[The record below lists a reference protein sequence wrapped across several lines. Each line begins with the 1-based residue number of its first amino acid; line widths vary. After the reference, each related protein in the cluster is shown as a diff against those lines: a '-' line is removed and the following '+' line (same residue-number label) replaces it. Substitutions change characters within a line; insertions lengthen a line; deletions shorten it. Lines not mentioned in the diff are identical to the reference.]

1 MKAPP
6 KYVLNIL
13 CALDSAGHR
22 AVLAGGCVR
31 DSLLGR
37 RPSDWDIASSASPE
51 EVLALFSR
59 CVPTGIKHGT
69 VTVLSGGGSV
79 EVTAFRAEGGYSDH
93 RRPDSVSFGC
103 PLEADLAPR
112 DLTVNA
118 MAMDAA
124 GEITDPFGGR
134 DDLRRRLLRCVGEPE
149 RRFDEDA
156 LRMLRTVRFSA
167 QLGFEIEPRTLE
179 AIRALAHLAS
189 GLSAERVRDEL
200 LKTLRSPA
208 PGLVWQLV
216 DLGLL
221 GACLAPGDASAPRE
235 ALDVLPIYAR
245 LAHFCRDLELGG
257 YIMSTD
263 RFLAAL
269 RFDGETLRRTAS
281 AVEVLK
287 SGSRDWKRLLRGH
300 GEAAVLAADPKSRA
314 LRAVSFDRDTAQL
327 MGIDSTR
334 IIQLAFVLSGILAGI
349 AGVFLGIKYTLYP
362 SLGSLVVK
370 GFIASVIGGLGSLTG
385 AVIGALLLGITETLL
400 LSLLGSGYSTI
411 ATFAIM
417 LVFLLVRPQGIAGSN
432 VQEKA

>member
-51 EVLALFSR
+51 EVLALFPR

-103 PLEADLAPR
+103 PLEADLARR

-263 RFLAAL
+263 CFLAAL

-300 GEAAVLAADPKSRA
+300 GEAAVLAAHPKNRA
-314 LRAVSFDRDTAQL
+314 LRAVLRSGECWEL
-327 MGIDSTR
+327 SS
-334 IIQLAFVLSGILAGI
+334 LA
-349 AGVFLGIKYTLYP
+349 
-362 SLGSLVVK
+362 
-370 GFIASVIGGLGSLTG
+370 IGGREL
-385 AVIGALLLGITETLL
+385 AAL
-400 LSLLGSGYSTI
+400 GYSGPELGRELRRLLDHVI
-411 ATFAIM
+411 DYPADNRADILCK
-417 LVFLLVRPQGIAGSN
+417 LVERKV
-432 VQEKA
+432 

>member
-31 DSLLGR
+31 DNLLGR

-51 EVLALFSR
+51 EVLALFPR

-103 PLEADLAPR
+103 PLEADLARR

-221 GACLAPGDASAPRE
+221 DACLAPGDASAPRE

-300 GEAAVLAADPKSRA
+300 GEAAVLAAHPKNRA
-314 LRAVSFDRDTAQL
+314 LRAVLRSGECWEL
-327 MGIDSTR
+327 SS
-334 IIQLAFVLSGILAGI
+334 LA
-349 AGVFLGIKYTLYP
+349 
-362 SLGSLVVK
+362 
-370 GFIASVIGGLGSLTG
+370 IGGREL
-385 AVIGALLLGITETLL
+385 AAL
-400 LSLLGSGYSTI
+400 GYSGPE
-411 ATFAIM
+411 
-417 LVFLLVRPQGIAGSN
+417 LGRELRRLLDHVIDCPADNRADILCKLIERK
-432 VQEKA
+432 V

>member
-31 DSLLGR
+31 DNLLGR

-51 EVLALFSR
+51 EVLTLFPR

-79 EVTAFRAEGGYSDH
+79 EVTAFRAESGYSDH

-103 PLEADLAPR
+103 PLEADLARR

-221 GACLAPGDASAPRE
+221 GACLAPGDASAPRA

-300 GEAAVLAADPKSRA
+300 GEAAVLAAHPKNRA
-314 LRAVSFDRDTAQL
+314 LRAVLRSGECWEL
-327 MGIDSTR
+327 SS
-334 IIQLAFVLSGILAGI
+334 LA
-349 AGVFLGIKYTLYP
+349 
-362 SLGSLVVK
+362 
-370 GFIASVIGGLGSLTG
+370 IGGREL
-385 AVIGALLLGITETLL
+385 AAL
-400 LSLLGSGYSTI
+400 GYSGPELGRELRRLLDHVI
-411 ATFAIM
+411 DCPADNRADILCK
-417 LVFLLVRPQGIAGSN
+417 LVERKV
-432 VQEKA
+432 

>member
-31 DSLLGR
+31 DNLLGR

-51 EVLALFSR
+51 EVLALFPR

-103 PLEADLAPR
+103 PLEADLARR

-167 QLGFEIEPRTLE
+167 QLGFDIEPRTLE

-300 GEAAVLAADPKSRA
+300 GEAAVLAAHPKNRA
-314 LRAVSFDRDTAQL
+314 LRAVLRSGECWEL
-327 MGIDSTR
+327 SS
-334 IIQLAFVLSGILAGI
+334 LA
-349 AGVFLGIKYTLYP
+349 
-362 SLGSLVVK
+362 
-370 GFIASVIGGLGSLTG
+370 IGGREL
-385 AVIGALLLGITETLL
+385 AAL
-400 LSLLGSGYSTI
+400 GYSGPE
-411 ATFAIM
+411 
-417 LVFLLVRPQGIAGSN
+417 LGRELRRLLDHVIDCPADNRADILCKLAERK
-432 VQEKA
+432 V

>member
-51 EVLALFSR
+51 EVLALFPR

-79 EVTAFRAEGGYSDH
+79 EVTTFRAEGGYSDH

-103 PLEADLAPR
+103 PLEADLARR

-300 GEAAVLAADPKSRA
+300 GEAAVLAAHPKNRA
-314 LRAVSFDRDTAQL
+314 LRAVLRSGECWEL
-327 MGIDSTR
+327 SS
-334 IIQLAFVLSGILAGI
+334 LA
-349 AGVFLGIKYTLYP
+349 
-362 SLGSLVVK
+362 
-370 GFIASVIGGLGSLTG
+370 IGGREL
-385 AVIGALLLGITETLL
+385 AAL
-400 LSLLGSGYSTI
+400 GYSGPELGRELRRLLDHVI
-411 ATFAIM
+411 DCPADNRADILCK
-417 LVFLLVRPQGIAGSN
+417 LVERKV
-432 VQEKA
+432 

>member
-1 MKAPP
+1 MIAPP

-51 EVLALFSR
+51 EVLALFPR

-103 PLEADLAPR
+103 PLEADLARR

-300 GEAAVLAADPKSRA
+300 GEAAVLAAHPKNRA
-314 LRAVSFDRDTAQL
+314 LRAVLRSGECWEL
-327 MGIDSTR
+327 SS
-334 IIQLAFVLSGILAGI
+334 LA
-349 AGVFLGIKYTLYP
+349 
-362 SLGSLVVK
+362 
-370 GFIASVIGGLGSLTG
+370 IGGREL
-385 AVIGALLLGITETLL
+385 AAL
-400 LSLLGSGYSTI
+400 GYSGPE
-411 ATFAIM
+411 
-417 LVFLLVRPQGIAGSN
+417 LGRELRRLLDHVIDCPADNRADILCKLAERK
-432 VQEKA
+432 V

>member
-51 EVLALFSR
+51 EVLALFPR

-69 VTVLSGGGSV
+69 VTVMSGGGSV
-79 EVTAFRAEGGYSDH
+79 EVTSFRAEGGYSDH

-103 PLEADLAPR
+103 PLEADLARR

-167 QLGFEIEPRTLE
+167 QLGFETEPRTLE

-221 GACLAPGDASAPRE
+221 DACLAPGDASAPRE

-245 LAHFCRDLELGG
+245 LAHFCRGLELGG

-300 GEAAVLAADPKSRA
+300 GEAAVLAAHPKNRA
-314 LRAVSFDRDTAQL
+314 LRAVLRSGECWEL
-327 MGIDSTR
+327 SS
-334 IIQLAFVLSGILAGI
+334 LA
-349 AGVFLGIKYTLYP
+349 
-362 SLGSLVVK
+362 
-370 GFIASVIGGLGSLTG
+370 IGGREL
-385 AVIGALLLGITETLL
+385 AAL
-400 LSLLGSGYSTI
+400 GYSGPE
-411 ATFAIM
+411 
-417 LVFLLVRPQGIAGSN
+417 LGRELRRLLDHVIDCPADNRADILCKLTERK
-432 VQEKA
+432 V

>member
-51 EVLALFSR
+51 EVLALFPR

-103 PLEADLAPR
+103 PLEADLARR

-216 DLGLL
+216 DIGLL

-300 GEAAVLAADPKSRA
+300 GEAAILAAHPKNRA
-314 LRAVSFDRDTAQL
+314 LRAVLRSGECWEL
-327 MGIDSTR
+327 SS
-334 IIQLAFVLSGILAGI
+334 LA
-349 AGVFLGIKYTLYP
+349 
-362 SLGSLVVK
+362 
-370 GFIASVIGGLGSLTG
+370 IGGREL
-385 AVIGALLLGITETLL
+385 AAL
-400 LSLLGSGYSTI
+400 GYSGPELGRELRRLLDHVI
-411 ATFAIM
+411 DCPADNRADILCK
-417 LVFLLVRPQGIAGSN
+417 LVERKV
-432 VQEKA
+432 

>member
-51 EVLALFSR
+51 EVLALFPR

-103 PLEADLAPR
+103 PLEADLARR

-221 GACLAPGDASAPRE
+221 DACLAPGDASAPRE

-245 LAHFCRDLELGG
+245 LAHFCRGLELGG

-263 RFLAAL
+263 CFLAAL

-300 GEAAVLAADPKSRA
+300 GEAAVLAAHPKNRA
-314 LRAVSFDRDTAQL
+314 LRAVLRSGECWEL
-327 MGIDSTR
+327 SS
-334 IIQLAFVLSGILAGI
+334 LA
-349 AGVFLGIKYTLYP
+349 
-362 SLGSLVVK
+362 
-370 GFIASVIGGLGSLTG
+370 IGGREL
-385 AVIGALLLGITETLL
+385 AAL
-400 LSLLGSGYSTI
+400 GYSGPE
-411 ATFAIM
+411 
-417 LVFLLVRPQGIAGSN
+417 LGRELRRLLDHVIDCPADNRADILCKLAERK
-432 VQEKA
+432 V

>member
-51 EVLALFSR
+51 EVLALFPR

-103 PLEADLAPR
+103 PLEADLARR

-167 QLGFEIEPRTLE
+167 QLGFDIEPRTLE

-245 LAHFCRDLELGG
+245 LAHFCRGLELGG

-287 SGSRDWKRLLRGH
+287 SGSRDWKRLLRDH
-300 GEAAVLAADPKSRA
+300 GEAAVLAAHPKNRA
-314 LRAVSFDRDTAQL
+314 LRAVLRSGECWEL
-327 MGIDSTR
+327 SS
-334 IIQLAFVLSGILAGI
+334 LA
-349 AGVFLGIKYTLYP
+349 
-362 SLGSLVVK
+362 
-370 GFIASVIGGLGSLTG
+370 IGGREL
-385 AVIGALLLGITETLL
+385 AAL
-400 LSLLGSGYSTI
+400 GYSGPELGRELRRLLDHVI
-411 ATFAIM
+411 DCPADNRADILCK
-417 LVFLLVRPQGIAGSN
+417 LVERKV
-432 VQEKA
+432 

>member
-1 MKAPP
+1 MIAPP

-51 EVLALFSR
+51 EVLALFPR

-103 PLEADLAPR
+103 PLEADLARR

-221 GACLAPGDASAPRE
+221 DACLAPGDASAPRE

-300 GEAAVLAADPKSRA
+300 GEAAVLAAHPKNRA
-314 LRAVSFDRDTAQL
+314 LRAVLRSGECWEL
-327 MGIDSTR
+327 SS
-334 IIQLAFVLSGILAGI
+334 LA
-349 AGVFLGIKYTLYP
+349 
-362 SLGSLVVK
+362 
-370 GFIASVIGGLGSLTG
+370 IGGREL
-385 AVIGALLLGITETLL
+385 AAL
-400 LSLLGSGYSTI
+400 GYSGPELGRELRRLLDHVI
-411 ATFAIM
+411 DYPADNRADILCK
-417 LVFLLVRPQGIAGSN
+417 LVERKV
-432 VQEKA
+432 

>member
-51 EVLALFSR
+51 EVLALFPR

-103 PLEADLAPR
+103 PLEADLARR

-263 RFLAAL
+263 CFLAAL

-300 GEAAVLAADPKSRA
+300 GEAAVLAAHPKNRA
-314 LRAVSFDRDTAQL
+314 LRAVLRSGECWEL
-327 MGIDSTR
+327 SS
-334 IIQLAFVLSGILAGI
+334 LA
-349 AGVFLGIKYTLYP
+349 
-362 SLGSLVVK
+362 
-370 GFIASVIGGLGSLTG
+370 IGGREL
-385 AVIGALLLGITETLL
+385 AAL
-400 LSLLGSGYSTI
+400 GYSGPE
-411 ATFAIM
+411 
-417 LVFLLVRPQGIAGSN
+417 LGRELRRLLDHVIDCPADNRADILCKLAERK
-432 VQEKA
+432 V

>member
-51 EVLALFSR
+51 EVLALFPR

-79 EVTAFRAEGGYSDH
+79 EVTSFRAEGGYSDH

-103 PLEADLAPR
+103 PLEADLARR

-221 GACLAPGDASAPRE
+221 DACLAPGDASAPRE

-245 LAHFCRDLELGG
+245 LAHFCRGLELGR

-300 GEAAVLAADPKSRA
+300 GEAAVLAAHPKNRA
-314 LRAVSFDRDTAQL
+314 LRAVLRSGECWEL
-327 MGIDSTR
+327 SS
-334 IIQLAFVLSGILAGI
+334 LA
-349 AGVFLGIKYTLYP
+349 
-362 SLGSLVVK
+362 
-370 GFIASVIGGLGSLTG
+370 IGGREL
-385 AVIGALLLGITETLL
+385 AAL
-400 LSLLGSGYSTI
+400 GYSGPELGRELRRLLDHVI
-411 ATFAIM
+411 DCPADNRADILCK
-417 LVFLLVRPQGIAGSN
+417 LVERKV
-432 VQEKA
+432 

>member
-51 EVLALFSR
+51 EVLALFPR

-93 RRPDSVSFGC
+93 RRPDSGSFGC
-103 PLEADLAPR
+103 PLEADLARR

-221 GACLAPGDASAPRE
+221 CACLAPGDASAPRE

-300 GEAAVLAADPKSRA
+300 GEAAVLAAHPKNRA
-314 LRAVSFDRDTAQL
+314 LRAVLRSGECWEL
-327 MGIDSTR
+327 SS
-334 IIQLAFVLSGILAGI
+334 LA
-349 AGVFLGIKYTLYP
+349 
-362 SLGSLVVK
+362 
-370 GFIASVIGGLGSLTG
+370 IGGREL
-385 AVIGALLLGITETLL
+385 AAL
-400 LSLLGSGYSTI
+400 GYSGPELGRELRRLLDHVI
-411 ATFAIM
+411 DCPADNRADILCK
-417 LVFLLVRPQGIAGSN
+417 LVERKV
-432 VQEKA
+432 

>member
-31 DSLLGR
+31 DNLLGR

-51 EVLALFSR
+51 EVLALFPR

-103 PLEADLAPR
+103 PLEADLARR

-245 LAHFCRDLELGG
+245 LAHFCRGLELGG

-287 SGSRDWKRLLRGH
+287 SGSRDWKRLLRDH
-300 GEAAVLAADPKSRA
+300 GEAAVLAAHPKNRA
-314 LRAVSFDRDTAQL
+314 LRAVLRSGECWEL
-327 MGIDSTR
+327 SS
-334 IIQLAFVLSGILAGI
+334 LA
-349 AGVFLGIKYTLYP
+349 
-362 SLGSLVVK
+362 
-370 GFIASVIGGLGSLTG
+370 IGGREL
-385 AVIGALLLGITETLL
+385 AAL
-400 LSLLGSGYSTI
+400 GYSGPE
-411 ATFAIM
+411 
-417 LVFLLVRPQGIAGSN
+417 LGRELRRLLDHVIDCPADNRADILCKLAERK
-432 VQEKA
+432 V

>member
-51 EVLALFSR
+51 EVLALFPR

-103 PLEADLAPR
+103 PLEADLARR

-300 GEAAVLAADPKSRA
+300 GEAAVLAAHPKNRA
-314 LRAVSFDRDTAQL
+314 LRAVLRSGECWEL
-327 MGIDSTR
+327 SS
-334 IIQLAFVLSGILAGI
+334 LA
-349 AGVFLGIKYTLYP
+349 
-362 SLGSLVVK
+362 
-370 GFIASVIGGLGSLTG
+370 IGGREL
-385 AVIGALLLGITETLL
+385 AAL
-400 LSLLGSGYSTI
+400 GYSGPE
-411 ATFAIM
+411 
-417 LVFLLVRPQGIAGSN
+417 LGRELRRLLDHVIDYPADNRADILCKLAERK
-432 VQEKA
+432 V

>member
-31 DSLLGR
+31 DNLLGR

-51 EVLALFSR
+51 EVLALFPR

-103 PLEADLAPR
+103 PLEADLARR

-167 QLGFEIEPRTLE
+167 QLGFGIEPRTLE

-221 GACLAPGDASAPRE
+221 GACLAPGDATAPRE

-300 GEAAVLAADPKSRA
+300 GEAAVLAAHPKNRA
-314 LRAVSFDRDTAQL
+314 LRAVLRSGECWEL
-327 MGIDSTR
+327 SS
-334 IIQLAFVLSGILAGI
+334 LA
-349 AGVFLGIKYTLYP
+349 
-362 SLGSLVVK
+362 
-370 GFIASVIGGLGSLTG
+370 IGGREL
-385 AVIGALLLGITETLL
+385 AAL
-400 LSLLGSGYSTI
+400 GYSGPE
-411 ATFAIM
+411 
-417 LVFLLVRPQGIAGSN
+417 LGRELRRLLDHVIDCPADNRADILCKLTERK
-432 VQEKA
+432 V

>member
-51 EVLALFSR
+51 EVLALFPR

-69 VTVLSGGGSV
+69 VTVMSGGGSV

-103 PLEADLAPR
+103 PLEADLARR

-221 GACLAPGDASAPRE
+221 DACLAPWDASAPRE

-245 LAHFCRDLELGG
+245 LAHFCRGLELGG

-300 GEAAVLAADPKSRA
+300 GEAAVLAAHPKNRA
-314 LRAVSFDRDTAQL
+314 LRAVLRSGECWEL
-327 MGIDSTR
+327 SS
-334 IIQLAFVLSGILAGI
+334 LA
-349 AGVFLGIKYTLYP
+349 
-362 SLGSLVVK
+362 
-370 GFIASVIGGLGSLTG
+370 IGGREL
-385 AVIGALLLGITETLL
+385 AAL
-400 LSLLGSGYSTI
+400 GYSGPELGRELRRLLDHVI
-411 ATFAIM
+411 DCPADNRADILCK
-417 LVFLLVRPQGIAGSN
+417 LVERKV
-432 VQEKA
+432 

>member
-51 EVLALFSR
+51 EVLALFPR

-79 EVTAFRAEGGYSDH
+79 EVTSFRAEGGYSDH

-103 PLEADLAPR
+103 PLEADLARR

-167 QLGFEIEPRTLE
+167 QLGFDIEPRTLE

-245 LAHFCRDLELGG
+245 LAHFCRGLKLGG

-300 GEAAVLAADPKSRA
+300 GEAAVLAAHPKNRA
-314 LRAVSFDRDTAQL
+314 LRAVLRSGECWEL
-327 MGIDSTR
+327 SS
-334 IIQLAFVLSGILAGI
+334 LA
-349 AGVFLGIKYTLYP
+349 
-362 SLGSLVVK
+362 
-370 GFIASVIGGLGSLTG
+370 IGGREL
-385 AVIGALLLGITETLL
+385 AAL
-400 LSLLGSGYSTI
+400 GYSGPELGRELRRLLDHVI
-411 ATFAIM
+411 DYPADNRADILCK
-417 LVFLLVRPQGIAGSN
+417 LVERKV
-432 VQEKA
+432 

>member
-51 EVLALFSR
+51 EVLALFPR

-69 VTVLSGGGSV
+69 ITVLSGGGSV

-103 PLEADLAPR
+103 PLEADLARR

-245 LAHFCRDLELGG
+245 LAHFCRGLELGG

-300 GEAAVLAADPKSRA
+300 GEAAVLAAHPKNRA
-314 LRAVSFDRDTAQL
+314 LRAVLRSGECWEL
-327 MGIDSTR
+327 SS
-334 IIQLAFVLSGILAGI
+334 LA
-349 AGVFLGIKYTLYP
+349 
-362 SLGSLVVK
+362 
-370 GFIASVIGGLGSLTG
+370 IGGREL
-385 AVIGALLLGITETLL
+385 AAL
-400 LSLLGSGYSTI
+400 GYSGPE
-411 ATFAIM
+411 
-417 LVFLLVRPQGIAGSN
+417 LGRELRRLLDHVIDCPADNRADILCKLAERK
-432 VQEKA
+432 V

>member
-51 EVLALFSR
+51 EVLALFPR

-103 PLEADLAPR
+103 PLEADLARR

-287 SGSRDWKRLLRGH
+287 SGSRDWKRLLRDH
-300 GEAAVLAADPKSRA
+300 GEAAVLAAHPKNRA
-314 LRAVSFDRDTAQL
+314 LRAVLRSGECWEL
-327 MGIDSTR
+327 SS
-334 IIQLAFVLSGILAGI
+334 LA
-349 AGVFLGIKYTLYP
+349 
-362 SLGSLVVK
+362 
-370 GFIASVIGGLGSLTG
+370 IGGREL
-385 AVIGALLLGITETLL
+385 AAL
-400 LSLLGSGYSTI
+400 GYSGPE
-411 ATFAIM
+411 
-417 LVFLLVRPQGIAGSN
+417 LGRELRRLLDHVIDCPADNRADILCKLAERK
-432 VQEKA
+432 V

>member
-13 CALDSAGHR
+13 CALNSAGHR

-31 DSLLGR
+31 DNLLGR

-51 EVLALFSR
+51 EVLALFPR

-79 EVTAFRAEGGYSDH
+79 EVTAFRAEVGYSDH

-103 PLEADLAPR
+103 PLEADLARR

-221 GACLAPGDASAPRE
+221 DACLAPGDASAPRE

-245 LAHFCRDLELGG
+245 LAHFCRGLELGG

-300 GEAAVLAADPKSRA
+300 GEAAVLAAHPKNRA
-314 LRAVSFDRDTAQL
+314 LRAVLRSGECWEL
-327 MGIDSTR
+327 SS
-334 IIQLAFVLSGILAGI
+334 LA
-349 AGVFLGIKYTLYP
+349 
-362 SLGSLVVK
+362 
-370 GFIASVIGGLGSLTG
+370 IGGREL
-385 AVIGALLLGITETLL
+385 AAL
-400 LSLLGSGYSTI
+400 GYSGPELGRELRRLLDHVI
-411 ATFAIM
+411 DCPADNRADILCK
-417 LVFLLVRPQGIAGSN
+417 LVERKV
-432 VQEKA
+432 

>member
-51 EVLALFSR
+51 EVLALFPR

-103 PLEADLAPR
+103 PLEADLARR

-221 GACLAPGDASAPRE
+221 DACLAPGDASAPRE

-245 LAHFCRDLELGG
+245 LAHFCRGLELGG

-300 GEAAVLAADPKSRA
+300 GEAAVLAAHPKNRA
-314 LRAVSFDRDTAQL
+314 LRAVLRSGECWEL
-327 MGIDSTR
+327 SS
-334 IIQLAFVLSGILAGI
+334 LA
-349 AGVFLGIKYTLYP
+349 
-362 SLGSLVVK
+362 
-370 GFIASVIGGLGSLTG
+370 IGGREL
-385 AVIGALLLGITETLL
+385 AAL
-400 LSLLGSGYSTI
+400 GYSGPELGRELRRLLDHVI
-411 ATFAIM
+411 DYPADNRADILCK
-417 LVFLLVRPQGIAGSN
+417 LVERKV
-432 VQEKA
+432 

>member
-51 EVLALFSR
+51 EVLVLFPR

-103 PLEADLAPR
+103 PLEADLARR

-167 QLGFEIEPRTLE
+167 QLGFDMEPRTLE

-269 RFDGETLRRTAS
+269 RFDGETIRRTAS

-300 GEAAVLAADPKSRA
+300 GEAAVLAAHPKNRA
-314 LRAVSFDRDTAQL
+314 LRAVLRSGECWEL
-327 MGIDSTR
+327 SS
-334 IIQLAFVLSGILAGI
+334 LA
-349 AGVFLGIKYTLYP
+349 
-362 SLGSLVVK
+362 
-370 GFIASVIGGLGSLTG
+370 IGGREL
-385 AVIGALLLGITETLL
+385 AAL
-400 LSLLGSGYSTI
+400 GYSGPELGRELRRLLDHVI
-411 ATFAIM
+411 DCPADNRADILCK
-417 LVFLLVRPQGIAGSN
+417 LVERKV
-432 VQEKA
+432 

>member
-51 EVLALFSR
+51 EVLALFPR

-69 VTVLSGGGSV
+69 VTVMSGGGSV
-79 EVTAFRAEGGYSDH
+79 EVTSFRAEGGYSDH

-103 PLEADLAPR
+103 PLEADLARR

-167 QLGFEIEPRTLE
+167 QLGFDIEPRTLE

-221 GACLAPGDASAPRE
+221 DACLAPGDASAPRE

-245 LAHFCRDLELGG
+245 LAHFCRGLELGG

-300 GEAAVLAADPKSRA
+300 GEAAVLAAHPKNRA
-314 LRAVSFDRDTAQL
+314 LRAVLRSGECWEL
-327 MGIDSTR
+327 SS
-334 IIQLAFVLSGILAGI
+334 LA
-349 AGVFLGIKYTLYP
+349 
-362 SLGSLVVK
+362 
-370 GFIASVIGGLGSLTG
+370 IGGREL
-385 AVIGALLLGITETLL
+385 AAL
-400 LSLLGSGYSTI
+400 GYSGPE
-411 ATFAIM
+411 
-417 LVFLLVRPQGIAGSN
+417 LGRELRRLLDHVIDCPADNRADILCKLAERK
-432 VQEKA
+432 V

>member
-51 EVLALFSR
+51 EVLALFPR

-103 PLEADLAPR
+103 PLEADLARR

-221 GACLAPGDASAPRE
+221 CACLAPGDASAPRE

-300 GEAAVLAADPKSRA
+300 GEAAVLAAHPKNRA
-314 LRAVSFDRDTAQL
+314 LRAVLRSGECWEL
-327 MGIDSTR
+327 SS
-334 IIQLAFVLSGILAGI
+334 LA
-349 AGVFLGIKYTLYP
+349 
-362 SLGSLVVK
+362 
-370 GFIASVIGGLGSLTG
+370 IGGREL
-385 AVIGALLLGITETLL
+385 AAL
-400 LSLLGSGYSTI
+400 GYSGPE
-411 ATFAIM
+411 
-417 LVFLLVRPQGIAGSN
+417 LGRELRRLLDHVIDCPADNRADILCKLAERK
-432 VQEKA
+432 V

>member
-51 EVLALFSR
+51 EVLALFPR

-103 PLEADLAPR
+103 PLEADLARR

-156 LRMLRTVRFSA
+156 LRMLRTIRFSA
-167 QLGFEIEPRTLE
+167 QLGFDIEPRTLE

-221 GACLAPGDASAPRE
+221 GACLAPGDATAPRE

-245 LAHFCRDLELGG
+245 LAHFCRGLELGG

-300 GEAAVLAADPKSRA
+300 GEAAVLAAHPKNRA
-314 LRAVSFDRDTAQL
+314 LRAVLRSGECWEL
-327 MGIDSTR
+327 SS
-334 IIQLAFVLSGILAGI
+334 LA
-349 AGVFLGIKYTLYP
+349 
-362 SLGSLVVK
+362 
-370 GFIASVIGGLGSLTG
+370 IGGREL
-385 AVIGALLLGITETLL
+385 AAL
-400 LSLLGSGYSTI
+400 GYSGPE
-411 ATFAIM
+411 
-417 LVFLLVRPQGIAGSN
+417 LGRELRRLLDHVIDCPADNRADILCKLAERK
-432 VQEKA
+432 V

>member
-51 EVLALFSR
+51 EVLALFPR

-103 PLEADLAPR
+103 PLEADLARR

-245 LAHFCRDLELGG
+245 LAHFCRGLELGG

-269 RFDGETLRRTAS
+269 RFDGETIRRTAS

-300 GEAAVLAADPKSRA
+300 GEAAVLAAHPKNRA
-314 LRAVSFDRDTAQL
+314 LRAVLRSGECWEL
-327 MGIDSTR
+327 SS
-334 IIQLAFVLSGILAGI
+334 LA
-349 AGVFLGIKYTLYP
+349 
-362 SLGSLVVK
+362 
-370 GFIASVIGGLGSLTG
+370 IGGREL
-385 AVIGALLLGITETLL
+385 AAL
-400 LSLLGSGYSTI
+400 GYSGPELGRELRRLLDHVI
-411 ATFAIM
+411 DCPADNRADILCK
-417 LVFLLVRPQGIAGSN
+417 LVERKV
-432 VQEKA
+432 

>member
-51 EVLALFSR
+51 EVLALFPR

-69 VTVLSGGGSV
+69 VTVLSGGDSV

-103 PLEADLAPR
+103 PLEADLARR

-200 LKTLRSPA
+200 LKTLRSSA

-221 GACLAPGDASAPRE
+221 DACLAPGDASAPRE

-300 GEAAVLAADPKSRA
+300 GVAAVLAAHPKNRA
-314 LRAVSFDRDTAQL
+314 LRAVLRSGECWEL
-327 MGIDSTR
+327 SS
-334 IIQLAFVLSGILAGI
+334 LA
-349 AGVFLGIKYTLYP
+349 
-362 SLGSLVVK
+362 
-370 GFIASVIGGLGSLTG
+370 IGGREL
-385 AVIGALLLGITETLL
+385 AAL
-400 LSLLGSGYSTI
+400 GYSGPELGRELRRLLDHVI
-411 ATFAIM
+411 DYPADNRADILCK
-417 LVFLLVRPQGIAGSN
+417 LVERKV
-432 VQEKA
+432 

>member
-51 EVLALFSR
+51 EVLALFPR

-103 PLEADLAPR
+103 PLEADLARR

-156 LRMLRTVRFSA
+156 LRMLRTIRFSA
-167 QLGFEIEPRTLE
+167 QLGFDIEPRTLE

-300 GEAAVLAADPKSRA
+300 GEAAVLAAHPKNRA
-314 LRAVSFDRDTAQL
+314 LRAVLRSGECWEL
-327 MGIDSTR
+327 SS
-334 IIQLAFVLSGILAGI
+334 LA
-349 AGVFLGIKYTLYP
+349 
-362 SLGSLVVK
+362 
-370 GFIASVIGGLGSLTG
+370 IGGREL
-385 AVIGALLLGITETLL
+385 AAL
-400 LSLLGSGYSTI
+400 GYSGPELGRELRRLLDHVI
-411 ATFAIM
+411 DCPADNRADILCK
-417 LVFLLVRPQGIAGSN
+417 LVERKV
-432 VQEKA
+432 

>member
-51 EVLALFSR
+51 EVLALFPR

-79 EVTAFRAEGGYSDH
+79 EVTTFRAEGGYSDH

-103 PLEADLAPR
+103 PLEADLARR

-221 GACLAPGDASAPRE
+221 DACLAPGDASAPRE

-245 LAHFCRDLELGG
+245 LAHFCRGLELGG

-300 GEAAVLAADPKSRA
+300 GEAAVLAAHPKNRA
-314 LRAVSFDRDTAQL
+314 LRAVLRSGECWEL
-327 MGIDSTR
+327 SS
-334 IIQLAFVLSGILAGI
+334 LA
-349 AGVFLGIKYTLYP
+349 
-362 SLGSLVVK
+362 
-370 GFIASVIGGLGSLTG
+370 IGGREL
-385 AVIGALLLGITETLL
+385 AAL
-400 LSLLGSGYSTI
+400 GYSGPELGRELRRLLDHVI
-411 ATFAIM
+411 DCPADNRADILCK
-417 LVFLLVRPQGIAGSN
+417 LVERKV
-432 VQEKA
+432 

>member
-51 EVLALFSR
+51 EVLALFPR

-103 PLEADLAPR
+103 PLEADLARR

-216 DLGLL
+216 DIGLL
-221 GACLAPGDASAPRE
+221 DACLAPGDASAPRE

-245 LAHFCRDLELGG
+245 LAHFCRGLELGG

-300 GEAAVLAADPKSRA
+300 GEAAVLAAHPKNRA
-314 LRAVSFDRDTAQL
+314 LRAVLRSGECWEL
-327 MGIDSTR
+327 SS
-334 IIQLAFVLSGILAGI
+334 LA
-349 AGVFLGIKYTLYP
+349 
-362 SLGSLVVK
+362 
-370 GFIASVIGGLGSLTG
+370 IGGREL
-385 AVIGALLLGITETLL
+385 AAL
-400 LSLLGSGYSTI
+400 GYSGPELGRELRRLLDHVI
-411 ATFAIM
+411 DYPADNRADILCK
-417 LVFLLVRPQGIAGSN
+417 LVERKV
-432 VQEKA
+432 

>member
-51 EVLALFSR
+51 EVLALFPR

-103 PLEADLAPR
+103 PLEADLARR

-235 ALDVLPIYAR
+235 VLDVLPIYAR
-245 LAHFCRDLELGG
+245 LAHFCRGLELGG

-300 GEAAVLAADPKSRA
+300 GEAAVLAAHPKNRA
-314 LRAVSFDRDTAQL
+314 LRAVLRSGECWEL
-327 MGIDSTR
+327 SS
-334 IIQLAFVLSGILAGI
+334 LA
-349 AGVFLGIKYTLYP
+349 
-362 SLGSLVVK
+362 
-370 GFIASVIGGLGSLTG
+370 IGGREL
-385 AVIGALLLGITETLL
+385 AAL
-400 LSLLGSGYSTI
+400 GYSGPELGRELRRLLDHVI
-411 ATFAIM
+411 DCPADNRADILCK
-417 LVFLLVRPQGIAGSN
+417 LVERKV
-432 VQEKA
+432 

>member
-51 EVLALFSR
+51 EVLALFPR

-69 VTVLSGGGSV
+69 VTVLSAGGSV

-103 PLEADLAPR
+103 PLEADLARR

-245 LAHFCRDLELGG
+245 LAHFCRGLELGG

-287 SGSRDWKRLLRGH
+287 SGSRDWKRLLRDH
-300 GEAAVLAADPKSRA
+300 GEAAVLAAHPKNRA
-314 LRAVSFDRDTAQL
+314 LRAVLRSGECWEL
-327 MGIDSTR
+327 SS
-334 IIQLAFVLSGILAGI
+334 LA
-349 AGVFLGIKYTLYP
+349 
-362 SLGSLVVK
+362 
-370 GFIASVIGGLGSLTG
+370 IGGREL
-385 AVIGALLLGITETLL
+385 AAL
-400 LSLLGSGYSTI
+400 GYSGPELGRELRRLLDHVI
-411 ATFAIM
+411 DCPADNRADILCK
-417 LVFLLVRPQGIAGSN
+417 LVERKV
-432 VQEKA
+432 

>member
-51 EVLALFSR
+51 EVLALFPR

-69 VTVLSGGGSV
+69 ITVLSGGGSV

-103 PLEADLAPR
+103 PLEADLARR

-167 QLGFEIEPRTLE
+167 QLGFGIEPRTLE

-221 GACLAPGDASAPRE
+221 GACLAPGDATAPRE

-300 GEAAVLAADPKSRA
+300 GEAAVLAAHPKNRA
-314 LRAVSFDRDTAQL
+314 LRAVLRSGECWEL
-327 MGIDSTR
+327 SS
-334 IIQLAFVLSGILAGI
+334 LA
-349 AGVFLGIKYTLYP
+349 
-362 SLGSLVVK
+362 
-370 GFIASVIGGLGSLTG
+370 IGGREL
-385 AVIGALLLGITETLL
+385 AAL
-400 LSLLGSGYSTI
+400 GYSGPELGRELRRLLDHVI
-411 ATFAIM
+411 DCPADNRADILCK
-417 LVFLLVRPQGIAGSN
+417 LVERKV
-432 VQEKA
+432 

>member
-31 DSLLGR
+31 DNLLGR

-51 EVLALFSR
+51 EVLALFPR

-79 EVTAFRAEGGYSDH
+79 EVTAFRAEGGSSDH

-103 PLEADLAPR
+103 PLEADLARR

-189 GLSAERVRDEL
+189 GLTAERVRDEL

-245 LAHFCRDLELGG
+245 LAHFCRGLELGG

-300 GEAAVLAADPKSRA
+300 GKAAVLAAHPKNRA
-314 LRAVSFDRDTAQL
+314 LRAVLRSGECWEL
-327 MGIDSTR
+327 SS
-334 IIQLAFVLSGILAGI
+334 LA
-349 AGVFLGIKYTLYP
+349 
-362 SLGSLVVK
+362 
-370 GFIASVIGGLGSLTG
+370 IGGREL
-385 AVIGALLLGITETLL
+385 AAL
-400 LSLLGSGYSTI
+400 GYSGPELGRELRRLLDHVI
-411 ATFAIM
+411 DCPADNRADILCK
-417 LVFLLVRPQGIAGSN
+417 LVERKV
-432 VQEKA
+432 

>member
-31 DSLLGR
+31 DNLLGR

-51 EVLALFSR
+51 EVLTLFPR

-79 EVTAFRAEGGYSDH
+79 EVTAFRAESGYSDH

-103 PLEADLAPR
+103 PLEADLARR

-189 GLSAERVRDEL
+189 GLSAERVRGEL

-221 GACLAPGDASAPRE
+221 GACLTPGDASAPRE

-300 GEAAVLAADPKSRA
+300 GEAAVLAAHPKNRA
-314 LRAVSFDRDTAQL
+314 LRAVLRSGECWEL
-327 MGIDSTR
+327 SS
-334 IIQLAFVLSGILAGI
+334 LA
-349 AGVFLGIKYTLYP
+349 
-362 SLGSLVVK
+362 
-370 GFIASVIGGLGSLTG
+370 IGGREL
-385 AVIGALLLGITETLL
+385 AAL
-400 LSLLGSGYSTI
+400 GYSGPE
-411 ATFAIM
+411 
-417 LVFLLVRPQGIAGSN
+417 LGRELRRLLDHVIDCPADNRADILCKLAERK
-432 VQEKA
+432 V

>member
-31 DSLLGR
+31 DNLLGR

-51 EVLALFSR
+51 EVLALFPR

-103 PLEADLAPR
+103 PLEADLARR

-156 LRMLRTVRFSA
+156 LRMLRTVRLSA

-221 GACLAPGDASAPRE
+221 GACLAPGDATAPRE

-245 LAHFCRDLELGG
+245 LAHFCRGLELGG

-300 GEAAVLAADPKSRA
+300 GEAAVLAAHPKNRA
-314 LRAVSFDRDTAQL
+314 LRAVLRSGECWEL
-327 MGIDSTR
+327 SS
-334 IIQLAFVLSGILAGI
+334 LA
-349 AGVFLGIKYTLYP
+349 
-362 SLGSLVVK
+362 
-370 GFIASVIGGLGSLTG
+370 IGGREL
-385 AVIGALLLGITETLL
+385 AAL
-400 LSLLGSGYSTI
+400 GYSGPE
-411 ATFAIM
+411 
-417 LVFLLVRPQGIAGSN
+417 LGRELRRLLDHVIDCPADNRADILCKLAERK
-432 VQEKA
+432 V

>member
-51 EVLALFSR
+51 EVLALFPR

-103 PLEADLAPR
+103 PLEADLARR

-287 SGSRDWKRLLRGH
+287 SGSRDWKRLLRDH
-300 GEAAVLAADPKSRA
+300 GEAAVLAAHPKNRA
-314 LRAVSFDRDTAQL
+314 LRAVLRSGECWEL
-327 MGIDSTR
+327 SS
-334 IIQLAFVLSGILAGI
+334 LA
-349 AGVFLGIKYTLYP
+349 
-362 SLGSLVVK
+362 
-370 GFIASVIGGLGSLTG
+370 IGGREL
-385 AVIGALLLGITETLL
+385 AAL
-400 LSLLGSGYSTI
+400 GYSGPELGRELRRLLDHVI
-411 ATFAIM
+411 DCPADNRADILCK
-417 LVFLLVRPQGIAGSN
+417 LVERKV
-432 VQEKA
+432 

>member
-31 DSLLGR
+31 DNLLGR

-51 EVLALFSR
+51 EVLALFPR

-103 PLEADLAPR
+103 PLEADLARR

-221 GACLAPGDASAPRE
+221 DACLAPGDASAPRE

-245 LAHFCRDLELGG
+245 LAHFCRGLELGG

-287 SGSRDWKRLLRGH
+287 SGSRDWKRLLRDH
-300 GEAAVLAADPKSRA
+300 GEAAVLAAHPKNRA
-314 LRAVSFDRDTAQL
+314 LRAVLRSGECWEL
-327 MGIDSTR
+327 SS
-334 IIQLAFVLSGILAGI
+334 LA
-349 AGVFLGIKYTLYP
+349 
-362 SLGSLVVK
+362 
-370 GFIASVIGGLGSLTG
+370 IGGREL
-385 AVIGALLLGITETLL
+385 AAL
-400 LSLLGSGYSTI
+400 GYSGPE
-411 ATFAIM
+411 
-417 LVFLLVRPQGIAGSN
+417 LGRELRRLLDHVIDCPADNRADILCKLTERK
-432 VQEKA
+432 V